1 MAYDVLYNDVRRNN
15 VVLYH
20 NQVVLHHQPFART
33 NTFLYSFVPSGAAAW
48 NQLTEEQV
56 TVNSLQSFKKLL
68 H

>member
-1 MAYDVLYNDVRRNN
+1 MVYV
-15 VVLYH
+15 
-20 NQVVLHHQPFART
+20 
-33 NTFLYSFVPSGAAAW
+33 TFLPLSMRHQATVRDVPDLTYFTSPLLEQTHSYTSGAAAW